1 MFDDALRERLASGA
15 DVALAAVDE
24 FAGHGVGEHLGTV
37 VEADFTTT
45 HRFAAD
51 LPGYRG
57 WYWACVLALV
67 PGGELTVDEIAL
79 LPGDEALVAPEWVPW
94 DQRVRA
100 GDLGAGD
107 LLPPDDDDP
116 RLVPG
121 HTLTGDDRL
130 DELTG
135 PIGLGRE
142 QHLSPEGRAMAAER
156 WMAERGP
163 DSEVAR
169 AAKNQCFSC
178 GFLLPM
184 DGLLSRV
191 FGVCANE
198 FSADGQVV
206 HMQYGCGAHS
216 AVERPKDT
224 GPATPE
230 AFDDA
235 AVDVIVLPQQLR
247 AAAKAREEAEAAE
260 KSEAEAAEAAKPEQA
275 EAAATASTPETADAD
290 ADAAPE
296 PAQAE
301 AESAADSESDATP
314 DA

>member
-1 MFDDALRERLASGA
+1 
-15 DVALAAVDE
+15 
-24 FAGHGVGEHLGTV
+24 
-37 VEADFTTT
+37 
-45 HRFAAD
+45 
-51 LPGYRG
+51 
-57 WYWACVLALV
+57 
-67 PGGELTVDEIAL
+67 
-79 LPGDEALVAPEWVPW
+79 
-94 DQRVRA
+94 
-100 GDLGAGD
+100 
-107 LLPPDDDDP
+107 
-116 RLVPG
+116 
-121 HTLTGDDRL
+121 
-130 DELTG
+130 
-135 PIGLGRE
+135 
-142 QHLSPEGRAMAAER
+142 
-156 WMAERGP
+156 
-163 DSEVAR
+163 
-169 AAKNQCFSC
+169 
-178 GFLLPM
+178 M

-275 EAAATASTPETADAD
+275 EAAATASTPETADAE
-290 ADAAPE
+290 AAPE